1 MKKRGKQVLAL
12 LLGTAMAVS
21 LLAGCGSK
29 SSSESTQAVS
39 SAAETSTEVKE
50 SGSEAASAVDTSEH
64 VDLKMYLVGDKPE
77 GFDDVYAKVNEV
89 LEEKLNCSIAV
100 DWLSWA
106 EHDKKYSLL
115 FSSGEDF
122 DMIFTATSWCH
133 FEQTVALGGFK
144 TLEKEFIQTY
154 APGIWETLPEVAWEQ
169 ATLNGSICMVPANFT
184 EVQLD
189 TFALRGDLM
198 EKHGYKDITS
208 YEELTSFFKA
218 CAKDGIYATTTADGM
233 YYPWFQ
239 SQGYV
244 ITGGAPS
251 HGRLVLYHGSDPA
264 DTNLKYIL
272 DWDEFGEYC
281 HDMKE
286 MADAGCWPSDV
297 LSSTADRQDGLLTG
311 KSVGMR
317 WNLGSCKLYAN
328 QVNAENPEWNVN
340 IYNVLPDGM
349 YAGTKY
355 INGGIGINANSKNPE
370 RAMMVLNEFATNQEI
385 QDLTQLGIE
394 GVNWEAVGDD
404 QYKIIEGHAYN
415 TSNNWGWRNLDIQR
429 TQYQEN
435 PTAVDT
441 RAIELD
447 KYFQEH
453 KRGDHVL
460 DGFSF
465 DTAPVSVQYAAV
477 EAAMGTYFDPLLCGL
492 VEDVDTSLEQF
503 RSAMEAAGIRE
514 VLEEMQKQVDEYV
527 ASRQ

>member
-1 MKKRGKQVLAL
+1 MKKRMKQMLAL
-12 LLGTAMAVS
+12 LLGTTMVVS
-21 LLAGCGSK
+21 LLGGCASK
-29 SSSESTQAVS
+29 GGNESALST
-39 SAAETSTEVKE
+39 SATGN
-50 SGSEAASAVDTSEH
+50 GSEAALVADTSEH

-77 GFDDVYAKVNEV
+77 GFDDVYAKVNEI
-89 LEEKLNCSIAV
+89 LEKKLNCSVSV

-115 FSSGEDF
+115 FSSGEAF

-169 ATLNGSICMVPANFT
+169 ATLNGSIYMVPANYT

-189 TFALRGDLM
+189 MLALRGDLM
-198 EKHGYKDITS
+198 AAYGFEDITS
-208 YEELTSFFKA
+208 YEEMISFFKA
-218 CAKDGIYATTTADGM
+218 CAADGKYATTAAGGM

-239 SQGYV
+239 KQGYAV
-244 ITGGAPS
+244 VGGAPS
-251 HGRLVLYHGSDPA
+251 HGQLILYHGSDPA
-264 DTNLKYIL
+264 DTSLKYIL
-272 DWDEFGEYC
+272 DWDDFDEYC
-281 HDMKE
+281 REMKE

-297 LSSTADRQDGLLTG
+297 LSSTADRQDGLMSG
-311 KSVGMR
+311 KSAGMR

-328 QVNAENPEWNVN
+328 QANAENPEWNANLYN
-340 IYNVLPDGM
+340 ILPDGT

-355 INGGIGINANSKNPE
+355 INGGIGININSKNPE
-370 RAMMVLNEFATNQEI
+370 RAMMVLNEFVTNQEI

-394 GVNWEAVGDD
+394 GVNWEAAGDD
-404 QYKIIEGHAYN
+404 QYKIIEGNAYN

-429 TQYQEN
+429 AQYLEN

-441 RAIELD
+441 KAMELEA
-447 KYFQEH
+447 YLMEH

-460 DGFSF
+460 DGFAF
-465 DTAPVSVQYAAV
+465 DTTPVSVQYAAV
-477 EAAMGTYFDPLLCGL
+477 EAAMGTYFDPLLSGL
-492 VEDVDTSLEQF
+492 VSDVDTSLEQF

-514 VLEEMQKQVDEYV
+514 VLTEMQKQVDEYV